1 MTIQE
6 ALNKV
11 KGICLSHIQEL
22 SKEME
27 QLKGTPAK
35 DLTVSFEHEIQQI
48 SKSLRILHK
57 FISNSID
64 DGK

>member
-11 KGICLSHIQEL
+11 DGICLSRIQEL

-27 QLKGTPAK
+27 QLKETPAK

>member
-6 ALNKV
+6 AFKKV
-11 KGICLSHIQEL
+11 SNVCHANIQEL
-22 SKEME
+22 TTDIER
-27 QLKGTPAK
+27 LKDTPQK

-48 SKSLRILHK
+48 SKSLRILNE
-57 FISNSID
+57 FISNSVD